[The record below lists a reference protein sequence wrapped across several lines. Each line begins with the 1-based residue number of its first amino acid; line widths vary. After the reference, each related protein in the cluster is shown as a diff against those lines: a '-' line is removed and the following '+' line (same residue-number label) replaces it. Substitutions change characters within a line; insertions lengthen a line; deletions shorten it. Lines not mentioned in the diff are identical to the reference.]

1 MKLVVTVVL
10 LLLVIVF
17 MVQNAA
23 ITEIKFLMWEIDIPR
38 SFVVFMTFLIGV
50 LVGWFMRAMYRLS
63 RTG

>member
-1 MKLVVTVVL
+1 VVL